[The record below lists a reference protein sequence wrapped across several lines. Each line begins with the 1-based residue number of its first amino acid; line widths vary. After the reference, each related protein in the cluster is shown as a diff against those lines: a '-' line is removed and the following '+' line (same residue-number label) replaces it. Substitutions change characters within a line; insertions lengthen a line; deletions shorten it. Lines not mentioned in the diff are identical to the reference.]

1 MNNNDNQIVQI
12 ENMDKILV
20 DKFFKKEEKY
30 NNSDLEL
37 DFRSPNIVKP
47 NKIYDERLKKTNGKI
62 YNLKDVTILVKIL
75 REKNFL
81 NLVFKYPF
89 DMIGDNFARFII
101 KQLLRGFETLYM
113 ANYIHFDFNPESTL
127 IFNKLVV
134 KLSNFHLLRNL
145 NKIKNNEN
153 KVEIPGG
160 TPGYFPPEYYSNE
173 DHKITVEEAFKFD
186 YFSLGATIFYLKY
199 GKKMLNYQKFEDDLI
214 TAIYLKELIQ
224 NTMNRI
230 KTSKEN
236 NKDFINFLCKLIQ
249 YNPKDRLSFEEIY
262 RNKWLNKNRKQILEI
277 EENFKKDEEKIIIEL
292 NKSDFLFEKNK
303 YINAERKMLDK
314 ISINDKA
321 NLENY
326 ENNNKINYHKF
337 KLKL

>member
-1 MNNNDNQIVQI
+1 
-12 ENMDKILV
+12 
-20 DKFFKKEEKY
+20 
-30 NNSDLEL
+30 
-37 DFRSPNIVKP
+37 
-47 NKIYDERLKKTNGKI
+47 
-62 YNLKDVTILVKIL
+62 
-75 REKNFL
+75 
-81 NLVFKYPF
+81 
-89 DMIGDNFARFII
+89 
-101 KQLLRGFETLYM
+101 
-113 ANYIHFDFNPESTL
+113 
-127 IFNKLVV
+127 
-134 KLSNFHLLRNL
+134 
-145 NKIKNNEN
+145 
-153 KVEIPGG
+153 
-160 TPGYFPPEYYSNE
+160 
-173 DHKITVEEAFKFD
+173 
-186 YFSLGATIFYLKY
+186 
-199 GKKMLNYQKFEDDLI
+199 MLNYQKFEDDLI